1 MRALCPA
8 CGGALEPR
16 LEPWLA
22 RCRSCGLWRSSLGS
36 GKLGE
41 SDILDEER
49 RQRGLAEVR
58 AANMRLTFDL
68 LARDRPLGGLRLL
81 DVGCA
86 YGWFLVEARRRGME
100 GVGIEPDPV
109 IAEAARRQGLDIRTG
124 YFPEAVSPAES
135 FDVVAFNDVLEH
147 LADLDGTLE
156 ACRSLLAPGG
166 LLVVSAPSSE
176 GALYRLAVALRRL
189 GARAPL
195 ERLWQKGFPSPHLS
209 YFSPRSLDLLM
220 ARHGLGRHGRR
231 RLRTV
236 SCRGL
241 RDRVGFDSRK
251 RSLLTV
257 GLIAA
262 ASPGINFVL
271 PPDQLLSI
279 YSSSGSPPGGLW

>member
-1 MRALCPA
+1 M
-8 CGGALEPR
+8 EQR

-22 RCRSCGLWRSSLGS
+22 RCRSCGLWRSNLGS

-49 RQRGLAEVR
+49 RQRGLAAVR

-68 LARDRPLGGLRLL
+68 IARDRPLGGLRLL

-86 YGWFLVEARRRGME
+86 YGWFLLEARRRGMQ
-100 GVGIEPDPV
+100 GVGIEPDPA
-109 IAEAARRQGLDIRTG
+109 IAQAARREGLEVRTG
-124 YFPEAVSPAES
+124 YFPEEARPSES

-156 ACRSLLAPGG
+156 ACRSLLVPGG

-176 GALYRLAVALRRL
+176 GTLYRLAVALRRL
-189 GARAPL
+189 GARSPL

-220 ARHGLGRHGRR
+220 ARHGLVPHGRR

-279 YSSSGSPPGGLW
+279 YSRGGSAPGGLW